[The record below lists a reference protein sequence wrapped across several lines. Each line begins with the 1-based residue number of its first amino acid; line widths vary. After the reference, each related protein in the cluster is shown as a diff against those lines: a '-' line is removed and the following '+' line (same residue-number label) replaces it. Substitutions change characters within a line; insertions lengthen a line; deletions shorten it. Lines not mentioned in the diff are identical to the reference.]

1 MIKSIHKIILVFL
14 IYALALNPVSAVL
27 ADSVGDW
34 LLNSATTYCQT
45 EGKTHKE
52 SMQMEGSSSSMQMAD
67 QSGCKCDKD
76 CGPVACGQQCNDC
89 GHIFAGFPA
98 IHLEF
103 SNTHSELINITP
115 VLLHQ
120 QPLLVHYRP
129 PKTLHS

>member
-1 MIKSIHKIILVFL
+1 MRKITYKSFLFFL
-14 IYALALNPVSAVL
+14 IYALALNPVNVVL
-27 ADSVGDW
+27 ADNASGW
-34 LLNSATTYCQT
+34 LSNSSITHCNM
-45 EGKTHKE
+45 EGKLHKDAIK
-52 SMQMEGSSSSMQMAD
+52 MQDSASSMQMAD
-67 QSGCKCDKD
+67 KSGCKCNQD
-76 CGPVACGQQCNDC
+76 CGPGACGQQCNDC

-98 IHLEF
+98 ISLEF